1 MVDLIPLAIGSA
13 IYPTL
18 ITLVILL
25 LGRPNA
31 RALLTAYVA
40 GALLVSVTAGLG
52 IVAALNAGH
61 VVGGSDRTVN
71 PAVDIVAGLVAL
83 VLLYLLLTNRDR
95 RLKERLGRR
104 RRREGEAQSEKK
116 APLSQRILE
125 RDSIALTFVLA
136 LFLNLPGMLYLV
148 ALKDIAAA
156 NEGTAVQVAEVI
168 GFSLVMY
175 ALAEIPLIGYI
186 LAPER
191 TQDVI
196 TRANDWL
203 GEHSRQLAVL
213 LCGAAGA
220 FLLVRGIAHAI

>member
-104 RRREGEAQSEKK
+104 RRREGEEQSGKK
-116 APLSQRILE
+116 APLSQRIL
-125 RDSIALTFVLA
+125 
-136 LFLNLPGMLYLV
+136 
-148 ALKDIAAA
+148 
-156 NEGTAVQVAEVI
+156 
-168 GFSLVMY
+168 
-175 ALAEIPLIGYI
+175 
-186 LAPER
+186 
-191 TQDVI
+191 
-196 TRANDWL
+196 
-203 GEHSRQLAVL
+203 
-213 LCGAAGA
+213 
-220 FLLVRGIAHAI
+220 

>member
-104 RRREGEAQSEKK
+104 RREGEEQSEKK

-168 GFSLVMY
+168 AFSLVMY
-175 ALAEIPLIGYI
+175 ALGEIPLIGYI

-191 TQDVI
+191 TQEVI

>member
-1 MVDLIPLAIGSA
+1 VDLIPLAIGSA

-18 ITLVILL
+18 ITLVILM

-31 RALLTAYVA
+31 RRLLTAYVT

-52 IVAALNAGH
+52 IVAALNAGNA
-61 VVGGSDRTVN
+61 VGGSDRTVN

-83 VLLYLLLTNRDR
+83 ALLYLLLTNRDR

-104 RRREGEAQSEKK
+104 RQRGDEEQNENKI
-116 APLSQRILE
+116 PLPQRLLE

-136 LFLNLPGMLYLV
+136 LVLNLPGVLYLV

-156 NEGTAVQVAEVI
+156 DEGTAVQVAEVI

-175 ALAEIPLIGYI
+175 ALAEIPLISYI

-196 TRANDWL
+196 TRGNDWL

-213 LCGAAGA
+213 LCGAAAA